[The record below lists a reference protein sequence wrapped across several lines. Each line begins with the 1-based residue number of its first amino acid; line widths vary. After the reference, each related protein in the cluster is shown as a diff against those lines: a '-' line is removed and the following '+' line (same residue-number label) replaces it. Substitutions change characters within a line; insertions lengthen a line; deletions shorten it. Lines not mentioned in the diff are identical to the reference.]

1 MVFSFGFMAG
11 GGDGGGWRSVG
22 GSPLCEKIA
31 IILVLKKSYTLV
43 IQMKHEDGHFFL
55 LQFQTHAG
63 LLSSVRLSPPGLV
76 LRVQL
81 HHLSIAP
88 ASVIRSQQ
96 GRRTL

>member
-1 MVFSFGFMAG
+1 MVGAG
-11 GGDGGGWRSVG
+11 GCRGF
-22 GSPLCEKIA
+22 SPLRENCNNPSSKKSHT
-31 IILVLKKSYTLV
+31 LVL
-43 IQMKHEDGHFFL
+43 QMKHEDGHFFL
-55 LQFQTHAG
+55 LPFQTPAG